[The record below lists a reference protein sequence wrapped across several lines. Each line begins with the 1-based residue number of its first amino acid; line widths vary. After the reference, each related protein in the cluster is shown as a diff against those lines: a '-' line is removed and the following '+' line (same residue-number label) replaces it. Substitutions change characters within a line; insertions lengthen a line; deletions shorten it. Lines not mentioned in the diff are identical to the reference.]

1 MQRHQNLPQTVDE
14 AIDRLLSDMSV
25 NNEIHLATM
34 NKNDLIDLHFSLGN
48 YIRNSFGLWT
58 GNEALMESCRMVSG
72 NQDLHV
78 DDVSMVII
86 KALWEELKK
95 KNILED

>member
-1 MQRHQNLPQTVDE
+1 MLINKNLPQTVAE
-14 AIDRLLSDMSV
+14 AVDHLLEDMSL

-58 GNEALMESCRMVSG
+58 GNETLMESCRMVSG

>member
-48 YIRNSFGLWT
+48 YIRNSFGLWS
-58 GNEALMESCRMVSG
+58 GNESLMESCRLVSG
-72 NQDLHV
+72 DKNLHI
-78 DDVSMVII
+78 DDAAMVII